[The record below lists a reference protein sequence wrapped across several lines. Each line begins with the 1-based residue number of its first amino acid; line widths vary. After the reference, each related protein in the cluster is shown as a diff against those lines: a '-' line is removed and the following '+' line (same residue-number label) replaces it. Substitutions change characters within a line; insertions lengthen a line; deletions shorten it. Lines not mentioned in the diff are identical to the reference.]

1 MQKTGTAYLPL
12 HYGKA
17 PSWLFERMVPLAGE
31 LIEIMA
37 LEYGND
43 EVLARF
49 SSPYF
54 FQAFSMVI
62 GFDWHSSGTT
72 TVTMGAVKEALKTR
86 NVGIAVVGGKGKESK
101 NIAQEIEELDKAYN
115 LKQYVEKLVYASKMA
130 AKVDNVMVQDG
141 FELYHHA
148 MLVTENGNWAIIQQG
163 LNTDQ
168 KYARRYHWLGKNVN
182 EYVNEPHSGIE
193 SQIILN
199 KVLDLTAKKSEE
211 TRKVSVDMVNDGI
224 SHLKP
229 LIAKTESKTLTLDDF
244 TDVPVLKMP
253 WKINWAMLEKAYQIH
268 PRNYEELISIKGIG
282 EATVR
287 ALAYIAELV
296 YGAEPSWQDPVK
308 FSFALGGKDGVPYPV
323 NRKAYDESIEILKNA
338 VENAK
343 LGDKTKLKSL
353 EKLRSMVPEDT
364 KI

>member
-1 MQKTGTAYLPL
+1 MEKTGTAYLPL

-17 PSWLFERMVPLAGE
+17 PSWLFNRMVPMAGE
-31 LIEIMA
+31 LIEFMT
-37 LEYGND
+37 LEYGRD

-54 FQAFSMVI
+54 FQAFSLVI

-72 TVTMGAVKEALKTR
+72 TVTMSAVKEALKFK
-86 NVGIAVVGGKGKESK
+86 NLGISVVGGKGKESK
-101 NIAQEIEELDKAYN
+101 YIRQELENLDKLYN
-115 LKQYVEKLVYASKMA
+115 LKHNLERLIYASRMA
-130 AKVDNVMVQDG
+130 AKVDNIMVQDG

-148 MLVTENGNWAIIQQG
+148 MLVSEDGSWTIIQQG

-168 KYARRYHWLGKNVN
+168 KFARRYHWLGKNVR
-182 EYVNEPHSGIE
+182 EYVNEPHSGID
-193 SQIILN
+193 SAIILN
-199 KVLDLTAKKSEE
+199 KALDLTAKKSEE
-211 TRKVSVDMVNDGI
+211 TRKISVDMINDGV

-229 LIAKTESKTLTLDDF
+229 IIAKTEAKTVTLDDYMNI
-244 TDVPVLKMP
+244 PVLKMP
-253 WKINWAMLEKAYQIH
+253 WNINWAVLKEAYEIH
-268 PRNYEELISIKGIG
+268 PKNYEELIAIKGVG

-323 NRKAYDESIEILKNA
+323 NRKAYDESIEILKIA
-338 VENAK
+338 LENAK

-353 EKLRSMVPEDT
+353 EKLRSMVPGNSR
-364 KI
+364 I